1 MEDVKTFAE
10 KLQEVPKEMESS
22 TASLKIEL
30 KVVENEYHDQPNFG
44 FGEDS
49 LSKEKSQG
57 WEIERWV
64 SGRC

>member
-1 MEDVKTFAE
+1 
-10 KLQEVPKEMESS
+10 MESS
-22 TASLKIEL
+22 TASLEIEL

-49 LSKEKSQG
+49 LSREKSQG